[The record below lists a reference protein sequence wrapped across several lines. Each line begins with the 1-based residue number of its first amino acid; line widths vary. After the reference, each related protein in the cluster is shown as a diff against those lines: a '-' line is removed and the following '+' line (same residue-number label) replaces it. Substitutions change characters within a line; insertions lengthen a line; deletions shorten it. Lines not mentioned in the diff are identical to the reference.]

1 MNPTYSRYSPEAW
14 LMACELSQRRAD
26 RRRRK
31 FRRYQIGLSLVCA
44 WLAIAAAVLV
54 WWLA

>member
-1 MNPTYSRYSPEAW
+1 MSYTPYSPEAW
-14 LMACELSQRRAD
+14 LTACELSQKRAD
-26 RRRRK
+26 RRRRR
-31 FRRYQIGLSLVCA
+31 FRRYQVGLVLVSA